1 MRQLRFRIRT
11 LLIVVAVLAVL
22 MGLLTLAH
30 RWLAR
35 TDEATGMLT
44 IFAMTVVAVIP
55 LLVLV
60 CSLSFYFR
68 RARSRGEFLDRK
80 PTSDMENKTR
90 ASGEFERV

>member
-35 TDEATGMLT
+35 TAVPMAMAT
-44 IFAMTVVAVIP
+44 IFATTVVVVIP
-55 LLVLV
+55 LLLFV

-68 RARSRGEFLDRK
+68 RACSRGEFLDRE
-80 PTSDMENKTR
+80 PTSDLEK
-90 ASGEFERV
+90 